1 MQTGM
6 QTGEHQ
12 AVLRLTTL
20 MLRHRFGD
28 DPRSDAVAAK
38 LSTLPDDDRLNCLDA
53 ATELDDLA
61 G

>member
-1 MQTGM
+1 MQA
-6 QTGEHQ
+6 GEHQ

-28 DPRSDAVAAK
+28 DPRIDAVAAK
-38 LSTLPDDDRLNCLDA
+38 LSTLPDDDRLNRLDA